1 MRYYMAFM
9 TCVMMALMA
18 GLTEPPDA
26 FARAKKIVNNGCTV
40 EQLQSNF
47 GESCGKQMEQDLI
60 NNRSYTHVMFCN
72 GGQMTCCT
80 VSNSTNQVLNCRRPA
95 GSALQ
100 LPLSG
105 TSMTGSV
112 MARGVEGTEDPGEE
126 VPTPDWI
133 TEKAVKEALADAET
147 K

>member
-1 MRYYMAFM
+1 MRLSMTFVMCAMMAFM
-9 TCVMMALMA
+9 AEI
-18 GLTEPPDA
+18 TEPSGALAKP
-26 FARAKKIVNNGCTV
+26 KKIVSNGCTV

-47 GESCGKQMEQDLI
+47 GESCGRQMEQDLI

-80 VSNSTNQVLNCRRPA
+80 VSNSNNQVLNCRRPA

-112 MARGVEGTEDPGEE
+112 MARGVEGAEDPGEE
-126 VPTPDWI
+126 VSAPDWI
-133 TEKAVKEALADAET
+133 TEKVVKDALANAEA